1 MSDAIKELRAEVPA
15 PEEGFEV
22 IYQRPDSLNETQF
35 TYCPGC
41 QHGNVHHLIAEV
53 VDELGIKHRMVGMA
67 PVGCSVFAYE
77 FFDFDFISCAHGR
90 APATATGVKRA
101 DPEAILLSYQG
112 DGDLASIG
120 AAEIVHAAN
129 RGELITVVFINNAI
143 YGMTGGQMAP
153 TSLEGMV
160 TSTSPRGRDVRL
172 AGKPIHVCEMLASLG
187 GVAYLTRQ
195 TGHTPK
201 GLLKV
206 KAALKKAFQY
216 QMEGLGFTLVEV
228 LCGCAINTRRT
239 PRENAHWIGE
249 KMMPEFKLGDFRD
262 VKKEQAES
270 ANKE

>member
-1 MSDAIKELRAEVPA
+1 MSKAAVALREEVPL

-22 IYQRPDSLNETQF
+22 VFQRPDALVEKQF

-41 QHGNVHHLIAEV
+41 MHGMVHHLIAEV
-53 VDELGIKHRMVGMA
+53 VDELGIKNRCIGMA

-90 APATATGVKRA
+90 APAVATGIKRA
-101 DPEAILLSYQG
+101 EPESIVISYQG

-120 AAEIVHAAN
+120 TAEIIHAAN

-153 TSLEGMV
+153 TSLVGMR
-160 TSTSPRGRDVRL
+160 TTTSPRGRDPKI
-172 AGKPIHVCEMLASLG
+172 AGKPIRVCEMLTSLG

-195 TGHTPK
+195 TAHNVK

-206 KAALKKAFQY
+206 KASIRKALEY
-216 QMEGLGFTLVEV
+216 QMEGLGFTLVEI
-228 LCGCAINTRRT
+228 LCGCPINMRLS
-239 PRENAHWIGE
+239 PRQAAGFVEEQMI
-249 KMMPEFKLGDFRD
+249 PVFPLGDFRD
-262 VKKEQAES
+262 IKKEPQEG
-270 ANKE
+270 

>member
-1 MSDAIKELRAEVPA
+1 MSDAEVMIRDEVPA
-15 PEEGFEV
+15 PRDGFEV
-22 IYQRPDSLNETQF
+22 VYQRPWSLTEKQF

-41 QHGNVHHLIAEV
+41 QHGQVHHLIAEV
-53 VDELGIKHRMVGMA
+53 VDELGIKERMVGMA

-101 DPEAILLSYQG
+101 EPEAILLSYQG

-129 RGELITVVFINNAI
+129 RGELITVIFINNAI

-160 TSTSPRGRDVRL
+160 TSTSPRGRDPHI
-172 AGKPIHVCEMLASLG
+172 AGQPIKVVEMLSTLS
-187 GVAYLTRQ
+187 GVAYAERT
-195 TGHTPK
+195 TAHNPK
-201 GLLKV
+201 GLLKTK
-206 KAALKKAFQY
+206 KAIKTAFQY
-216 QMEGLGFTLVEV
+216 QMEGLGFTIVEV

-239 PRENAHWIGE
+239 PTASAEWIGAE
-249 KMMPEFKLGDFRD
+249 MNKFFEVGVFKDIR
-262 VKKEQAES
+262 KEG
-270 ANKE
+270 